1 MSKEEKKQQKAQ
13 KKLQKAEESNRNGK
27 PDLFTGNKKE
37 TRTGR
42 SSGENWTIPHI
53 YFRSLPVKA

>member
-13 KKLQKAEESNRNGK
+13 KKLQKAEEK
-27 PDLFTGNKKE
+27 QDLFTGNKKE